1 MLASEVD
8 AFGRVR
14 ISPEE
19 QHGRRLARARHGQG
33 DGRRQAAGVEEE
45 EKFTQQTAVRDDNRG
60 RAGCTCLTGLT
71 GLHGFTNCCTGLHGK
86 KIRDDLTD
94 SRGERCH
101 RLLQRL
107 RRALGNGAQLL
118 TIGEPTAVVVRRVLT
133 QAQPAVLRT
142 KIVDLRRACSFAQG
156 R

>member
-1 MLASEVD
+1 M
-8 AFGRVR
+8 
-14 ISPEE
+14 
-19 QHGRRLARARHGQG
+19 
-33 DGRRQAAGVEEE
+33 EEE
-45 EKFTQQTAVRDDNRG
+45 EKLTQQTAVRDDNRG
-60 RAGCTCLTGLT
+60 RAGCTCLA
-71 GLHGFTNCCTGLHGK
+71 GLHGEK
-86 KIRDDLTD
+86 ARDDLTD

-101 RLLQRL
+101 RLFQRL

-118 TIGEPTAVVVRRVLT
+118 TIGEPTAVVVRCVLT